1 MGEGRRPGPGRV
13 DPPKQRNE
21 FLQTVVPILE
31 KIVASKY
38 LKDSHR
44 NSRLR
49 AYSRSQRGYGMDSH
63 DLRTCGCDYCTEDRK
78 TLRAAVQP
86 LLTKEESQVLDICD
100 RLAPQIVA
108 ALEEASE
115 DMMEALARTVG
126 LDDDQVQ
133 TLKEHY
139 GDCHQSHTELYS
151 ASRSLEGGL
160 GYLLYAIAEFS
171 SVEEMLEDREFRQIM
186 LRLRFVR
193 MRKEDEEQVKWAIL
207 PAIIQPANRIVQD
220 WASEADELLRPFLGS
235 KPNLYQVIIRLARA
249 LTMKRA
255 MEHLRFELLGRNSF
269 GEQEPHPHTHCLAS
283 VRETGRVKPFRSEFE
298 EGLGYS
304 PRDHQ

>member
-1 MGEGRRPGPGRV
+1 MGEGRRRR
-13 DPPKQRNE
+13 DLDELTPKQRNE
-21 FLQTVVPILE
+21 FLQTVVPIFE
-31 KIVASKY
+31 KIMASEY
-38 LKDSHR
+38 LEDSHR

-139 GDCHQSHTELYS
+139 GDCHQSRAELFR
-151 ASRSLEGGL
+151 ASRTIEGEL

-171 SVEEMLEDREFRQIM
+171 SVEEMLEDRQFQQIM
-186 LRLRFVR
+186 FRLSFVR
-193 MRKEDEEQVKWAIL
+193 MRKEDEEQVK
-207 PAIIQPANRIVQD
+207 
-220 WASEADELLRPFLGS
+220 
-235 KPNLYQVIIRLARA
+235 
-249 LTMKRA
+249 
-255 MEHLRFELLGRNSF
+255 
-269 GEQEPHPHTHCLAS
+269 
-283 VRETGRVKPFRSEFE
+283 
-298 EGLGYS
+298 
-304 PRDHQ
+304 